1 MKMVIVSLCALP
13 VLALAGTTPS
23 TDACTVSPSLT
34 GGAVLDKQDIVDTAI
49 GAGNFKTLAAALQ
62 AAELVEAL
70 RGKGPFTV
78 FAPTDAAFAKVPA
91 NSLASLLEPKQRDT
105 LKSILTYHVVSGTV
119 SSKDVVKL
127 SSATTLNGQR
137 LGIQVVEGV
146 VYIDGAKVVTTDIQ
160 CSNGIIHVI
169 DTVVLPVT
177 ENVVAKARSAGTFG
191 TLLAAV
197 EAAGLSETLMGKG
210 PFTVFAP
217 SDDAFAKLPG
227 GTVENLLKRE
237 NLGQLQDIL
246 KNHVVSG
253 RVFSDQAL
261 KAGEAQSLL
270 GKTLMIRKDERG
282 AFVGSARLVALDI
295 QASNGVIHVIDSVL
309 LPQ

>member
-1 MKMVIVSLCALP
+1 MKLLLVSLCALP
-13 VLALAGTTPS
+13 ALALADATRS
-23 TDACTVSPSLT
+23 TDACNASTSLAA
-34 GGAVLDKQDIVDTAI
+34 GAVLEKKDIVDTAI
-49 GAGNFKTLAAALQ
+49 AAGNFKTLAAALQ
-62 AAELVEAL
+62 AADLVDAL

-78 FAPTDAAFAKVPA
+78 FAPTDAAFAKLPA
-91 NSLASLLEPKQRDT
+91 ATLASLLEPKQRGT
-105 LKSILTYHVVSGTV
+105 LQSILTYHVVGAKVTA
-119 SSKDVVKL
+119 KDVVKL
-127 SSATTLNGQR
+127 SNATTLNGQR
-137 LGIQVVEGV
+137 LGIKVVEGT

-160 CSNGIIHVI
+160 CANGIIHVI
-169 DTVVLPVT
+169 DTVVMPVT
-177 ENVVAKARSAGTFG
+177 ENVVAKAKSAGTFG

-217 SDDAFAKLPG
+217 SDEAFAKLPG
-227 GTVENLLKRE
+227 GTVENLLKPE

-246 KNHVVSG
+246 KYHVVSG

-261 KAGEAQSLL
+261 KAGEAESLL
-270 GKTLMIRKDERG
+270 GKTLTIRKDESG
-282 AFVGSARLVALDI
+282 AFVGNARLIALDI